1 MSIPVVVSTAN
12 VAKDLNVMQLN
23 VSILMNAKK
32 ELPLVALKSHVLTH
46 LAHILVNV
54 QVAGHVMVWESVSIT
69 TNVSPIL
76 MIVSIVFALTL
87 KGVTF
92 VTVFQVWVQW

>member
-23 VSILMNAKK
+23 VSILMNVKK
-32 ELPLVALKSHVLTH
+32 KLPLVALKSHVLTQ

-54 QVAGHVMVWESVSIT
+54 QVAGHVMV
-69 TNVSPIL
+69 
-76 MIVSIVFALTL
+76 
-87 KGVTF
+87 
-92 VTVFQVWVQW
+92 